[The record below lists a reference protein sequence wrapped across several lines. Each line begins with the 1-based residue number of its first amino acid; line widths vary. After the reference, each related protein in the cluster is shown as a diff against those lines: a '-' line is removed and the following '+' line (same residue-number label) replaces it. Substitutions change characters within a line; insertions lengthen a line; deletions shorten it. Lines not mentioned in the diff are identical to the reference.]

1 MGIVKFALRGNYK
14 KYYEDLKELSKSNH
28 KSPTLMFIDTGI
40 SCLLFKSGL
49 QDYINYKFYEKSL
62 YQRSKYASIGFQ
74 HDFYRIAAHWEY
86 APFFS
91 NKINFMH
98 NFKEYTKRECVS
110 YKDSLE
116 TVEKFIKEHKTIIK
130 KPINGLG
137 GEEVEKIYT
146 KDIKDIEAFYKKLK
160 TDISLIEEEVI
171 QNKEWSKLNPDSL
184 NTVRIVTKC
193 IKGNAEILYAVARIG
208 SGKSIVDN
216 FHQGGVGVKVNI
228 EKGCLEGKTIDK
240 KNNESD
246 ETSVTHVKV
255 DGFKI
260 PYWNEI
266 KKMCLEASKVNDNVN
281 VVGWDVGITDDGPV
295 IIEGNRG
302 PGMDIIQML
311 YKRGVKSDLKKIKKE
326 ILAVRKAEE
335 KEKKRKLKE
344 EKK

>member
-74 HDFYRIAAHWEY
+74 HDFYRIAAHWEH

-146 KDIKDIEAFYKKLK
+146 KAIKDIEAFYKKLK

-216 FHQGGVGVKVNI
+216 FHQGGVGVRI
-228 EKGCLEGKTIDK
+228 DMEKGTLIGDAVSKDLEKLERHSATGIKF
-240 KNNESD
+240 
-246 ETSVTHVKV
+246 

-260 PYWNEI
+260 PYWNDI
-266 KKMCLEASKVNDNVN
+266 TKMVCEAAMVNPDVK
-281 VVGWDVGITDDGPV
+281 VVGWDVAISNKGPLL
-295 IIEGNRG
+295 IEANRR
-302 PGMDIIQML
+302 PGFDLVQVLEDKGTKYML
-311 YKRGVKSDLKKIKKE
+311 EAVVKDSK
-326 ILAVRKAEE
+326 
-335 KEKKRKLKE
+335 
-344 EKK
+344 

>member
-1 MGIVKFALRGNYK
+1 
-14 KYYEDLKELSKSNH
+14 
-28 KSPTLMFIDTGI
+28 
-40 SCLLFKSGL
+40 
-49 QDYINYKFYEKSL
+49 
-62 YQRSKYASIGFQ
+62 
-74 HDFYRIAAHWEY
+74 
-86 APFFS
+86 
-91 NKINFMH
+91 MH
-98 NFKEYTKRECVS
+98 NFEKFTKRKCVS

-116 TVEKFIKEHKTIIK
+116 TVEKFIKEHDTIIK

-146 KDIKDIEAFYKKLK
+146 KDIKNIEEFYKRMRPDLC
-160 TDISLIEEEVI
+160 LIEEEVI

-184 NTVRIVTKC
+184 NTVRVVTKC

-228 EKGCLEGKTIDK
+228 EKGCLEGKTVDK

-266 KKMCLEASKVNDNVN
+266 KEMCLEASKVNDNVN
-281 VVGWDVGITDDGPV
+281 VVGWDVGITDNGPV

-311 YKRGVKSDLKKIKKE
+311 YRRGVKSDLKKIKGY
-326 ILAVRKAEE
+326 I
-335 KEKKRKLKE
+335 
-344 EKK
+344 